1 MKPKPSSALAT
12 LDAKVK
18 GNVPVRVPA
27 RATLEEFLEND
38 ARVPVGGG
46 EFGAY
51 SFEGR
56 EALLEVVRTVD
67 SVINGKL
74 KDARVTLAGG
84 AQFGKTVLE
93 LNLLAYLT
101 GQRWRNAGLY
111 LPDDDL
117 VQGIVDTKFR
127 PEILDQIGW
136 FSELTQVG
144 KAILKSGKQVN
155 RKGAFMVTD
164 GRRSASGMIRGL
176 GKVPTSFSMDA
187 ACLDEVDDIE
197 PKMEKFVEG
206 RLTASDLRLIFKIG
220 TQRIHGRGQQKAWQ
234 AGSQGVVHV
243 DCPKCRR
250 SWNPEENFPQII
262 RCQRGTA
269 PRVDDPQL
277 SYSGDFRRGDDVV
290 CGHDPGHRYHL
301 ACPECGTHISR
312 RKVRW
317 IHRKP
322 DRLRLH
328 HWSFR
333 ISQLSIDAI
342 DLVQIVRA
350 WGEAL
355 QDEEKMVV
363 FRCDRLA
370 LPKSTAQA
378 LTPEILD
385 RARKVQE
392 FDLAPPPSPGC
403 FRVGGLDM
411 GDACW
416 LFGREVA
423 SPTRKRMFLAEKIS
437 AGRVVDRVEQLFI
450 LHQMEALFVDE
461 RPLVNE
467 SRQIA
472 LRLNRLAG
480 VTRWPSQADFEKPD
494 AHVTFA
500 GDLVWDG
507 RLQRWR
513 NLRAAVVRFS
523 RQKLGSGVGHSAA
536 WFEDGDGQKKCV
548 PVIEVNRFESIDAAV
563 REFLTPTEGIT
574 EFADGKIRQ
583 EPALLLPRRAAGAPP
598 ILETVDSHL
607 ITGSERTKDAGGEVG
622 DYVDKCENHF
632 LLADCYSRLAEQQ
645 AGASNAS
652 VPFQYQYAGAGLR
665 RSKFR
670 YA

>member
-1 MKPKPSSALAT
+1 MKAKSSNALAS
-12 LDAKVK
+12 LDAKLE
-18 GNVPVRVPA
+18 GNVPVRVPL
-27 RATLEEFLEND
+27 RRSFEEFLTHD

-46 EFGAY
+46 EFGSY

-56 EALLEVVRTVD
+56 EALLDVVRIVD
-67 SVINGKL
+67 GIINKKL

-101 GQRWRNAGLY
+101 GQRWCNAGLY

-144 KAILKSGKQVN
+144 KAVLKSGKQVN

-206 RLTASDLRLIFKIG
+206 RLTASDLRFIFKIG

-234 AGSQGVVHV
+234 SGSQGVVHYE
-243 DCPKCRR
+243 CSGCKR
-250 SWNPEENFPQII
+250 SWNPEENFPQIV
-262 RCQRGTA
+262 RCQQGRT
-269 PRVDDPQL
+269 PDTDDPQL
-277 SYSGDFRRGDDVV
+277 TYSGDFRRGEEVV
-290 CGHDPGHRYHL
+290 CGHDPSNRYHL
-301 ACPECGTHISR
+301 ACPECGTPIDR
-312 RKVRW
+312 RKPRW
-317 IHRKP
+317 VHRKP
-322 DRLRLH
+322 DRIRLLN
-328 HWSFR
+328 WSFR
-333 ISQLSIDAI
+333 TSQLSIDAI
-342 DLVQIVRA
+342 DLSQIVRA

-378 LTPEILD
+378 LTPEIIE
-385 RARKVQE
+385 RARKVQV
-392 FDLAPPPSPGC
+392 FDLSPAPSPGC

-423 SPTRKRMFLAEKIS
+423 SPSLKRMFLAEKIAS
-437 AGRVVDRVEQLFI
+437 ARVVDRVETLFAMHG
-450 LHQMEALFVDE
+450 LEALFVDE

-472 LRLNRLAG
+472 LRLNKLA
-480 VTRWPSQADFEKPD
+480 TISRWPTQADFERPD
-494 AHVTFA
+494 AHISFP
-500 GDLVWDG
+500 GGLVWDG

-523 RQKLGSGVGHSAA
+523 RQKLGSGVGHGAA

-548 PVIEVNRFESIDAAV
+548 PVIECNRFEAIDDVV
-563 REFLTPTEGIT
+563 REFLTPTEGVT
-574 EFADGKIRQ
+574 EVAGGKIRVD
-583 EPALLLPRRAAGAPP
+583 PAMLLPRRMAGSPP
-598 ILETVDSHL
+598 ILETVDAHL
-607 ITGSERTKDAGGEVG
+607 ITGSERVKDSSGEVG
-622 DYVDKCENHF
+622 DYVDKCDNHL
-632 LLADCYSRLAEQQ
+632 LLANCYSRLAEKQG
-645 AGASNAS
+645 GAMSAS
-652 VPFQYQYAGAGLR
+652 TPFHFTTPKRKAKRQIA
-665 RSKFR
+665 
-670 YA
+670 